1 MRERERVRERER
13 KLEKRERF
21 KRHDRVRWKERSVA
35 VTNEIQDGAEAKYIY
50 WHKRKESTIGYFKFF
65 NIGKEGETERRE
77 IQIKREA
84 GRLRE
89 KEKVGTPRRGEKVK
103 SACQEVFGA
112 KLFATLAIVVSCG
125 ASDH

>member
-1 MRERERVRERER
+1 MAL
-13 KLEKRERF
+13 K
-21 KRHDRVRWKERSVA
+21 
-35 VTNEIQDGAEAKYIY
+35 Q
-50 WHKRKESTIGYFKFF
+50 STFIGYFKFF

-103 SACQEVFGA
+103 SACQEVLGA